1 MGWPDCWPPTG
12 PGPGSDTSGTAG
24 PPSGPAS
31 GFRYVAGVTDDAR
44 LAAAAALR
52 RLNDAFVAHEA
63 EDGVLDRIAADA
75 RAATTELERGDR
87 RDRAARLA
95 AHFGRMSDPGPVDE
109 ALRSTDNPMT
119 DRAVGGTSNPLS
131 AEITLDY
138 EGDEVVARTVLGAAY
153 EGAPRRSHGGMVAA
167 LFDDIAAGVLP
178 LAGVA
183 AYTGELTVRYHR
195 PVPVE
200 EPLEFRARIDSHEG
214 RKLLASADCLA
225 GGEVVASASVLYITV
240 DTREFGRTVG

>member
-1 MGWPDCWPPTG
+1 M
-12 PGPGSDTSGTAG
+12 
-24 PPSGPAS
+24 
-31 GFRYVAGVTDDAR
+31 TDDAR
-44 LAAAAALR
+44 LDAAAALR
-52 RLNDAFVAHEA
+52 RLNDAFVAHDA
-63 EDGVLDRIAADA
+63 EDALLGRIAAEA
-75 RAATTELERGDR
+75 RAATAELATGAR

-95 AHFGRMSDPGPVDE
+95 AHFGRLFTEGTVDE

-119 DRAVGGTSNPLS
+119 DRAVAGTTNPIS
-131 AEITLDY
+131 AEVTLGYD
-138 EGDEVVARTVLGAAY
+138 GDEVVARTVLGTAY

-214 RKLLASADCLA
+214 RKLRASADCLA

-240 DTREFGRTVG
+240 DTKEFGQVAG